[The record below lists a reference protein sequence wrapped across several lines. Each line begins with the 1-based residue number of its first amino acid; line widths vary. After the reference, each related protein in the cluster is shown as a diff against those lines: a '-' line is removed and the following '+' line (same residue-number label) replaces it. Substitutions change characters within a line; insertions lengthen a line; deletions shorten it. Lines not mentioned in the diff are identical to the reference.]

1 MIVVRLDIV
10 ERYLVRS
17 SGDEG
22 MAAARKA
29 FQAWRSIATASHWQT
44 PIDVKRSHPKVSVLR
59 QGRVVFNIKANNYR
73 LVAQINYAAGTV
85 EIRFFG
91 SHAEYDAIDAQTV

>member
-1 MIVVRLDIV
+1 
-10 ERYLVRS
+10 
-17 SGDEG
+17 

-29 FQAWRSIATASHWQT
+29 FQAWRLIALTSNWRT
-44 PIDVKRSHPKVSVLR
+44 PIDVKQSHPKVSVLR
-59 QGRVVFNIKANNYR
+59 RGRAVFNIKANDYR

-91 SHAEYDAIDAQTV
+91 HHAEYDSVNAQTV